1 MTTGKS
7 FIVKAAI
14 MSFSL
19 SCAVPSVMAEP
30 IRMRISVDSPAGH
43 IKTIV
48 MGEYVAAIKAKAG
61 DKLAIELFHSGQL
74 FNDRDVSKAIRQGA
88 VEMAAPGTW
97 LLGGVEPNFNFT
109 GLPVTYGI
117 DLSRLR
123 AITDGEIGQE
133 LNKSLEAKLNAKVLG
148 PWLEMG
154 SAHWYTVNKP
164 INRYEDLKGLTIRTP
179 GGATNELRL
188 KFFNTNPVTIAYP
201 DLAMALSQRKAD
213 GMISAPDSMVSTK
226 MWEAGVKYSFADD
239 QLPAHYVPLVSLA
252 FWEKLPQ
259 ELKNI
264 LTDTWRDQV
273 PAQRAAMRKADAKA
287 RETLLANGVKIVDA
301 DEKSRT
307 EARNRMMQ
315 NYDEW
320 VKAAKVDAEFARRLK
335 IALP

>member
-1 MTTGKS
+1 MTTGKL
-7 FIVKAAI
+7 FIFKAAI
-14 MSFSL
+14 MTLSL
-19 SCAVPSVMAEP
+19 SCVAPGVTAEP

-74 FNDRDVSKAIRQGA
+74 FNDRDVGKAIRQGA

-97 LLGGVEPNFNFT
+97 LLGGVDPNFNFT

-117 DLSRLR
+117 ELSRLR
-123 AITDGEIGQE
+123 VITDGEIGRE
-133 LNKSLEAKLNAKVLG
+133 LNKSLETKLNAKVLG

-154 SAHWYTVNKP
+154 SGHWYTLKRP

-188 KFFNTNPVTIAYP
+188 KYFKANPVTIPYP
-201 DLAMALSQRKAD
+201 DLALALSQGKAD
-213 GMISAPDSMVSTK
+213 GFLSAHDSVVSSK
-226 MWEAGVKYSFADD
+226 MWEAGVKYSFEDY

-252 FWEKLPQ
+252 FWEKLSQ

-273 PAQRAAMRKADAKA
+273 PAQRAAMKAAEDNARK
-287 RETLLANGVKIVDA
+287 TLLANGFTIVAA

-307 EARNRMMQ
+307 ETRNKMMQ
-315 NYDEW
+315 DYDEW
-320 VKAAKVDAEFARRLK
+320 VKATKVDPEFARKLK
-335 IALP
+335 VALP

>member
-1 MTTGKS
+1 MTTGKP
-7 FIVKAAI
+7 FIFKAAI
-14 MSFSL
+14 MTFSL
-19 SCAVPSVMAEP
+19 SCAVPGVMAEP

-61 DKLAIELFHSGQL
+61 DKLRIELFHSGQL

-97 LLGGVEPNFNFT
+97 LLGGIEPNFNFT
-109 GLPVTYGI
+109 SLPVTYGL
-117 DLSRLR
+117 DPARLR
-123 AITDGEIGQE
+123 VITDGEIGQE
-133 LNKSLEAKLNAKVLG
+133 LNKSLETKLNAKVLG

-201 DLAMALSQRKAD
+201 DLAMALSQKKAD
-213 GMISAPDSMVSTK
+213 GMISAQDSMVSSK
-226 MWEAGVKYSFADD
+226 MWEAGVTYSFADY
-239 QLPAHYVPLVSLA
+239 QFPAHYIPLVSLV
-252 FWEKLPQ
+252 FWEKLSQ

-287 RETLLANGVKIVDA
+287 RETLLANGVKVVDA
-301 DEKSRT
+301 DEKSKT

-315 NYDEW
+315 EYDEW
-320 VKAAKVDAEFARRLK
+320 VKAAKVDPEFARRLK